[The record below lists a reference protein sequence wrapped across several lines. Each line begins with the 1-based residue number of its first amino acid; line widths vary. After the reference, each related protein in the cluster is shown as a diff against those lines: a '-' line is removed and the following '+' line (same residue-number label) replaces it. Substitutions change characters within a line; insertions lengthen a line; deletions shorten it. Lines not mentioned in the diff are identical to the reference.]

1 MTTIRRLAA
10 TALLTLVG
18 CADGTPKVY
27 PVTGKVVFASG
38 DLSKL
43 AGHHVEAALE
53 GDPNVRAAGV
63 IGADG
68 SFALETLYNGK
79 ILKGAPEGKY
89 KVRILPADE
98 DDNGKRLKKPP
109 VAKRHLAFDDSGL
122 SLQVPPPGDVRFEL
136 SPR

>member
-1 MTTIRRLAA
+1 MTTTRLLAA
-10 TALLTLVG
+10 AALLALAG

-27 PVTGKVVFASG
+27 PVTGKVTLSGG

-53 GDPNVRAAGV
+53 GDPNVRAAG
-63 IGADG
+63 IIAADG

-98 DDNGKRLKKPP
+98 DDDGKKLKKPP
-109 VAKRHLAFDDSGL
+109 VAKKHLTFDASGL
-122 SLQVPPPGDVRFEL
+122 SLQVPPPGEVTLEL